1 MKRILTIIAALA
13 LGVSAFAQQ
22 SLMGGQTAK
31 SPEINADGT
40 VTFRLIAPKARTVQI
55 TGDFIPPIQANMNG
69 MRMDTPATV
78 NMVEKDGVWEY
89 TTPVLEPELYS
100 YVFKVDGVTTLDP
113 SNIYMFRD
121 VATWSNILIVTKEKG
136 DKGDLYSVN
145 KVGHGEVAKVWY
157 DSPTLGLSR
166 RMTVYTPAGYYDKG
180 NKTKYP
186 VLYVLHGAGGDEEAW
201 PNLGRATQIL
211 DNLIAAGK
219 VKPCIMV
226 MPNGNPNT
234 SAAPGEW
241 SAGMYTTSMSGGAG
255 FPPAKTGIPESFGD
269 IMKYIESH
277 YRVLTGPANTA
288 ICGLSMG
295 GGHSFNTSLLNP
307 GKFGY
312 IGLFSAAASVPNDA
326 AQKAQFEQR
335 MKALFAAKPKLYYIA
350 IGETDF
356 LYQSSAG
363 LRKFLDDNGYPY
375 EYRETSGGHIW
386 RNWRMYLTEFS
397 QKAFK

>member
-1 MKRILTIIAALA
+1 MKRVITLIAAMTLT
-13 LGVSAFAQQ
+13 VSAFAQQ

-31 SPEINADGT
+31 SPEINPDGT
-40 VTFRLIAPKARTVQI
+40 VTFRLIAPKARQVQV
-55 TGDFIPPIQANMNG
+55 TGDFIPPIQANTNG
-69 MRMDTPATV
+69 MRMDTPATID
-78 NMVEKDGVWEY
+78 MVEKGGVWEY
-89 TTPVLEPELYS
+89 TTPVLEPEFYS
-100 YVFKVDGVTTLDP
+100 YVFKVDGVATLDP
-113 SNIYMFRD
+113 SNIYQYRD
-121 VATWSNILIVTKEKG
+121 VATWTNFFIISREKG

-145 KVGHGEVAKVWY
+145 KVAHGDMAKVWY
-157 DSPTLGLSR
+157 DSPTLELSR

-186 VLYVLHGAGGDEEAW
+186 VLYVLHGAGGDEDAW
-201 PNLGRATQIL
+201 QNYGRAAMIL

-219 VKPCIMV
+219 VKPCIVV

-241 SAGMYTTSMSGGAG
+241 SAGLYATSMSGGAG
-255 FPPAKTGIPESFGD
+255 FPPAKAGIPESFGD
-269 IMKYIESH
+269 IMGYVESH

-312 IGLFSAAASVPNDA
+312 IGLFSAAASVPNDV
-326 AQKAQFEQR
+326 AQKAQFETR

-350 IGETDF
+350 IGKTDF

-375 EYRETSGGHIW
+375 EYRETDGGHIW

>member
-1 MKRILTIIAALA
+1 MKRVITLIAAMTLT
-13 LGVSAFAQQ
+13 VSAFAQQ

-31 SPEINADGT
+31 SPEINPDGT
-40 VTFRLIAPKARTVQI
+40 VTFRIIAPKARQVQV
-55 TGDFIPPIQANMNG
+55 TGDFIPPIQANTNG
-69 MRMDTPATV
+69 MRMDTPATID
-78 NMVEKDGVWEY
+78 MVEKNGVWEY
-89 TTPVLEPELYS
+89 TTPVLEPEFYS
-100 YVFKVDGVTTLDP
+100 YVFKVDGVATLDP
-113 SNIYMFRD
+113 SNIYQYRD
-121 VATWSNILIVTKEKG
+121 VATWTNFFIISREKG

-145 KVGHGEVAKVWY
+145 KVAHGDMAKVWY
-157 DSPTLGLSR
+157 DSPTLELSR

-186 VLYVLHGAGGDEEAW
+186 VLYVLHGAGGDEDAW
-201 PNLGRATQIL
+201 QNYGRAAMIL

-219 VKPCIMV
+219 VKPCIVV

-241 SAGMYTTSMSGGAG
+241 SAGLYATSMSGGAG
-255 FPPAKTGIPESFGD
+255 FPPAKAGIPESFGD
-269 IMKYIESH
+269 IMGYVESH

-312 IGLFSAAASVPNDA
+312 IGLFSAAASVPSDV
-326 AQKAQFEQR
+326 AQKAQFETR

-350 IGETDF
+350 IGKTDF

-363 LRKFLDDNGYPY
+363 LRQFLDDNGYPY
-375 EYRETSGGHIW
+375 EYRETDGGHIW
-386 RNWRMYLTEFS
+386 RNWRIYLTEFA